1 MRNLKKILALV
12 LALMMVLS
20 VMVFASAANYDDYSD
35 KDQVSPEYAEAV
47 EVLTGMDIF
56 WGSENSFYP
65 KSNVTRAEVATLLYR
80 IMTGDITGSQVGIYK
95 DYGMFDD
102 VLETNWFAGYVNF
115 AANSEYVVGVGDGKF
130 NPEGDVTGYEWIT
143 MLLRAVGYD
152 ANGEISGSEWKI
164 TAARLAKQ
172 AGILGDFNETTLNSA
187 LTREEVAYLLFNAI
201 DVPQVDYT
209 PAFGYDDENV
219 WGIKN
224 PTIGEDQFNLTESV
238 RTTVDDWGRP
248 GHTWTYS
255 TGNKVTVIKE
265 TPTVT
270 YTTAVTECDVA
281 SDVGITR
288 TEDYI
293 TYTNGTVNQGTDTI
307 TATQTVA
314 TIGAQGRLTEVYGK
328 DRIVYIDTLLAQVT
342 SVSNATFD
350 AAGHLKTPSSI
361 TLKIYDYNTTD
372 NTSVNNASTSTTVVE
387 TNGSVNYPYSVG
399 NYVLVNAVQYT
410 TGRVRANAQQH
421 VDILGV
427 AETLTGAQTTIW
439 WNAEQHT
446 INNTPYNDAVR
457 FHLDQAGTETVNHT
471 WYFDQYGNLIGVTDI
486 ISGNYAGV
494 VTNLYWNYNAGTGA
508 AYATITYVDGTTAN
522 APVYSVDVWNNNAY
536 VQNCTPVLTIS
547 SDNAM
552 AVSNN
557 TLAVSLWANYNANA
571 AGTFVNNELFRV
583 STLANGYVILDAVNE
598 LGNATIKTGVS
609 AVTGTAG
616 KDSTANTIYTNS
628 NTQYLVRTGTLAAG
642 YTYTPVTGFNNIYTY
657 DTNKA
662 GVDYVDVN
670 GDSYVD
676 YAFVTGTPD
685 SATSSQLIYVTNS
698 NYNATL
704 ASNNIWYYTV
714 NGVNLE
720 GQPVTVQTTDFTVVS
735 TLISNVGKAYYVSY
749 TGSDAT
755 TATEITAWAYEY
767 NQAAATDVSS
777 IYGANTVAVKMDG
790 ATVNGNVLATMNGG
804 VRFNVTGATTWSG
817 EMKSITKNI
826 VYVVVNTQT
835 TNVVGVYVSS
845 QPASS
850 AASNNV
856 TLNMA
861 AGEVDVK
868 FWNNSANSYTISMNA
883 GETVAVAL
891 YKSTGTDW
899 GQQGVDSYTVTATV
913 GGTTWNTD
921 NVVTRGNTMTF
932 DLTAPATF
940 SGSATVT
947 LTWSANP

>member
-12 LALMMVLS
+12 LALMMAVS
-20 VMVFASAANYDDYSD
+20 VMVFASAADTTTSQDEINPD
-35 KDQVSPEYAEAV
+35 YAEAV
-47 EVLTGMDIF
+47 EVLTGMGVIQGYS
-56 WGSENSFYP
+56 GSIHA
-65 KSNVTRAEVATLLYR
+65 KDNVRRSEIATMVYR
-80 IMTGDITGSQVGIYK
+80 VMTGDVAGTYAARWAN
-95 DYGMFDD
+95 DDFDD
-102 VLETNWFAGYVNF
+102 LDTPTSEWSQGYVGF
-115 AANSEYVVGVGDGKF
+115 ASHYGYVVGNGQGQF
-130 NPEGDVTGYEWIT
+130 MPEDNITGYQLLVI
-143 MLLRAVGYD
+143 MLRALGYGKNNEFVGGQWETNV
-152 ANGEISGSEWKI
+152 AKI
-164 TAARLAKQ
+164 ATEL
-172 AGILGDFNETTLNSA
+172 GILDGFTPKLSKQ

-248 GHTWTYS
+248 GHIWTYS

-281 SDVGITR
+281 SDVGIAR

-293 TYTNGTVNQGTDTI
+293 TYTNGTVNPGTDTI

-361 TLKIYDYNTTD
+361 TLKIYDYNTTN
-372 NTSVNNASTSTTVVE
+372 NTSVNDASTSTTVVE

-410 TGRVRANAQQH
+410 TGRVRANAHQH

-446 INNTPYNDAVR
+446 INNTSYNDAVR

-471 WYFDQYGNLIGVTDI
+471 WYFDQYGNLIGATDI
-486 ISGNYAGV
+486 ASVYTYGV

-552 AVSNN
+552 AVSGN

-598 LGNATIKTGVS
+598 LGDATIKTGVS

-616 KDSTANTIYTNS
+616 KASTANTIYTNS

-755 TATEITAWAYEY
+755 TATEITAWAYQY
-767 NQAAATDVSS
+767 NQPAATDVSS

-861 AGEVDVK
+861 ADEVDVK
-868 FWNNSANSYTISMNA
+868 FWNNNDDSYTISMNA

-899 GQQGVDSYTVTATV
+899 SQQGVASYTVTATV
-913 GGTTWNTD
+913 GGATWTTN

-947 LTWSANP
+947 LTWTANP